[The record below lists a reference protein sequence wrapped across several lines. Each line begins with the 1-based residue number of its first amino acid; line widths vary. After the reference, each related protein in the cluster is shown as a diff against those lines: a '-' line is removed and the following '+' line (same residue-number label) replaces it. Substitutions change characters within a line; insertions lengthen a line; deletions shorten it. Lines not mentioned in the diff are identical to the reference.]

1 MGRTELKLTKAQVW
15 NYHALSDEDLVD
27 LYTLVYSQSNSPQV
41 VPPSVVKLADTLGVD
56 SDQLK
61 GELLRRLQ
69 QT

>member
-15 NYHALSDEDLVD
+15 NYHALSDEDLLE
-27 LYTLVYSQSNSPQV
+27 LYTLVYSQSIFPQV